1 MVQSSKHTVYTYH
14 LIFYYMSP
22 FGSPESLQP
31 NSGDEAPEGDDDNSH
46 EQSPHDSKE
55 SAEQSEVRKETPNK
69 IIESPKDYLS
79 SETLEK
85 IKENK
90 ESQDNGDQPSNSSDV
105 TE

>member
-1 MVQSSKHTVYTYH
+1 
-14 LIFYYMSP
+14 MSP

-31 NSGDEAPEGDDDNSH
+31 NSGDEAPEGGDDNSH
-46 EQSPHDSKE
+46 EQSSHDSKE
-55 SAEQSEVRKETPNK
+55 SDEQSEVRKETPDK

-85 IKENK
+85 IKESK
-90 ESQDNGDQPSNSSDV
+90 GSQDNEDKPSNSSSV